1 MRKNAPDAVD
11 KANRRLRE
19 DNKQSKR
26 ESGYRRNAKKTKR
39 NSSRMWL
46 EYTLQHSAV
55 RFAELNQGALADE
68 AKRLHEHSRDRT
80 QEEARDE

>member
-1 MRKNAPDAVD
+1 MRKGAPDAVD

-46 EYTLQHSAV
+46 EYTLQHSAM
-55 RFAELNQGALADE
+55 RIAELNQGALAEE
-68 AKRLHEHSRDRT
+68 AKRLHELRGKLP
-80 QEEARDE
+80 

>member
-39 NSSRMWL
+39 
-46 EYTLQHSAV
+46 
-55 RFAELNQGALADE
+55 
-68 AKRLHEHSRDRT
+68 DRT
-80 QEEARDE
+80 RQWQEEARDE